1 MIGRAA
7 QDVIDGGEGD
17 DTFYVSPRN
26 AISVTTGPG
35 SDVIVIDESA
45 GLDTNLLITV

>member
-17 DTFYVSPRN
+17 DTFYISPRN
-26 AISVTTGPG
+26 AMSVTTGPG
-35 SDVIVIDESA
+35 SDVIVIAEAASNA
-45 GLDTNLLITV
+45 NSLITV